1 MKSFL
6 KFVAWLSLGVVAPLP
21 STQAETP
28 SDEAAIRTLFERQIQ
43 AENVHDI
50 TGFAAVLAPNTLE
63 HRNSVVLV
71 TRAGSFSGHDAVVQ
85 RFEGYFKGTW
95 KLDPDWAGISVMRLG
110 RDAYHL
116 IAPTQITLGAPGKE
130 PQTLRFQ
137 INEIA
142 IRTGNGWRFTTI
154 IPVLLQ

>member
-1 MKSFL
+1 MNF
-6 KFVAWLSLGVVAPLP
+6 FMNVAAWVSLGVLAPLT
-21 STQAETP
+21 STHAQAP
-28 SDEAAIRTLFERQIQ
+28 SDEAAIRALFERQIQ
-43 AENVHDI
+43 AENAHDI
-50 TGFAAVLAPNTLE
+50 AGFAAVLAPDK
-63 HRNSVVLV
+63 NSVVLV
-71 TRAGSFSGHDAVVQ
+71 SRAGSFSGRDAVVQ

-95 KLDPDWAGISVMRLG
+95 KLDPDWAGIAMVRLSK
-110 RDAYHL
+110 DAFHL
-116 IAPTQITLGAPGKE
+116 IAPTQITLGAQGKE